1 MAKYLAYF
9 TAIVALGITWTDF
22 KTDKVLWDPENSEKT
37 MSLINKDEEASRIL
51 DDQFGRPGKDEKE
64 IYDLTSPRDN
74 LEDEDEKKE
83 GEKEANSNV
92 ETEMQAGI

>member
-1 MAKYLAYF
+1 M
-9 TAIVALGITWTDF
+9 ALGITWTDF